1 MHSSIYLEHVC
12 NILIYTACIQFL
24 KIGNVHNSI
33 LRIPFFFKIVKF
45 YLEVC
50 LLKFY
55 IEEPLYHI
63 VFFFKVCSRRN
74 YEYSET

>member
-1 MHSSIYLEHVC
+1 MFIIVSLE
-12 NILIYTACIQFL
+12 FL
-24 KIGNVHNSI
+24 
-33 LRIPFFFKIVKF
+33 FFFKIVKF

-63 VFFFKVCSRRN
+63 GFFLKYAPDVIMNIVRHN
-74 YEYSET
+74 YKKG